1 MNWTRVLQALGGLG
15 ILVSGVLTWY
25 AFQRPICA
33 MAGGSCSPNINFLL
47 PAVAVALVSF
57 ALLGF
62 VYWRGNE
69 TSSSTI
75 A

>member
-1 MNWTRVLQALGGLG
+1 MNWNRVLQALGGLG
-15 ILVSGVLTWY
+15 IVVSGVLVWY
-25 AFQRPICA
+25 AFQRPLCA
-33 MAGGSCSPNINFLL
+33 MAGGSCFPNINFLL
-47 PAVAVALVSF
+47 PAVAVALASL

-69 TSSSTI
+69 TAPSTV